1 MVEEPAPY
9 LAAAGGDETNVHLRE
24 RNMARRECSE
34 PGTRGALA
42 DGRAPL
48 RTTSRVSDRAW
59 ATGLL
64 LGGCLAVVPAGF
76 AQDRVRIAVFD
87 FELVD
92 ASAGGRIIA
101 PDAVDT
107 ENLENSTE
115 EARRRLAASGRFDVV
130 DTADIADEVAS
141 AGGVRHCGGC
151 DGPLAK
157 RLGARQSMVGV
168 ITRVNRTEY
177 TLQIV
182 IKDAESG
189 AVLSNSFTGLR
200 MGANYAWPRGVKW
213 LFDNRILAA
222 SATP

>member
-1 MVEEPAPY
+1 LILVGS
-9 LAAAGGDETNVHLRE
+9 LAIA
-24 RNMARRECSE
+24 
-34 PGTRGALA
+34 
-42 DGRAPL
+42 
-48 RTTSRVSDRAW
+48 
-59 ATGLL
+59 
-64 LGGCLAVVPAGF
+64 PAGL

-107 ENLENSTE
+107 ENLKNSAE
-115 EARRRLAASGRFDVV
+115 EARRRLAASGRFEVV
-130 DTADIADEVAS
+130 DTAGIADEVVS

-157 RLGARQSMVGV
+157 RIGAQQSMVGL

-182 IKDAESG
+182 VKDAGSG

-213 LFDNRILAA
+213 LFDNQILAA